1 MQPKTN
7 TDYVVSCRI
16 REGNGDMDLLDIR
29 MVSYLVLTFGYFR
42 LAKDFKMTVLQA
54 KIRLCYI
61 ASSRL
66 G

>member
-1 MQPKTN
+1 
-7 TDYVVSCRI
+7 
-16 REGNGDMDLLDIR
+16 MDLLDIR